1 MNYKK
6 LLEENLNIELNEF
19 ETKRKYLNY
28 LEKLKDN
35 VNIIIPD
42 NNIINSLDNNDASS
56 IMEYAIEKSGGDS
69 SNVDMEEIN
78 LFINK
83 LNNGYYLLKY
93 IEEIKNI
100 D

>member
-42 NNIINSLDNNDASS
+42 NNIINSLENNDVSS